1 MNKILTVV
9 ALIMAVTPALSHTA
23 SGSRPAPTLEQ
34 TFQDVG
40 RAISTSQVPASPGS
54 PSGRNDFDYDT
65 VIRNMVERQG
75 VTVPGATVTATTVVH
90 ALTKPNPKAPVGAT
104 LSPGT
109 PILVGGVENSFV
121 QLTPLQ
127 GPMAGQPF
135 YVPEETVKIGF
146 SGVMIDSANK
156 VESTGKVDSAGKQT
170 EKFLQDAARIALT
183 LQDNPHMRL
192 KGFRLNVA
200 TPQNLELEFEMKGGA
215 EPAAAA
221 APNR

>member
-23 SGSRPAPTLEQ
+23 SGSRPALTLEQ
-34 TFQDVG
+34 TFQNVG
-40 RAISTSQVPASPGS
+40 RAISTSQVPGSPES

-75 VTVPGATVTATTVVH
+75 VTIPGATVTATTVVY

-109 PILVGGVENSFV
+109 PILVGGVENGFV

-127 GPMAGQPF
+127 GPTAGQPF
-135 YVPEETVKIGF
+135 YVPEGTVKAGF
-146 SGVMIDSANK
+146 FGDK
-156 VESTGKVDSAGKQT
+156 VESTGNVDSASKQA
-170 EKFLQDAARIALT
+170 EKLLQDAGRIAST

-215 EPAAAA
+215 EPAAAD